1 MQNTKNI
8 QKALKALESYS
19 EAWKHR
25 TGEYC
30 SSEKGRTW
38 KICERNVRTLKRMME
53 DAAGVESVEKILKD
67 KRLHQI
73 KQNRKNRERKNVVKN
88 GGRNIKD

>member
-1 MQNTKNI
+1 
-8 QKALKALESYS
+8 
-19 EAWKHR
+19 
-25 TGEYC
+25 
-30 SSEKGRTW
+30 
-38 KICERNVRTLKRMME
+38 MME

-88 GGRNIKD
+88 GERNIKD